1 VTWFDLIFIAAF
13 LFTAGSLLAAAIQI
27 ARRRAN
33 SARRIVRRVAI
44 FAAAYFAIEIAV
56 ALSSPQRVLAA
67 GDTRRFDDWCIAV
80 MSSSTAEQ
88 LGPSL
93 RAAPDKFVLVTFRVS
108 STAGRIRQ
116 AARDAAVYATDASG
130 RQFEVFALG
139 QAAFEAAAGPQTPL
153 TQTLDPRSSFQTVRI
168 FRVPAPTPALDIHVR
183 HGAWPGWFII
193 GGEGSFFHPPTVIRV
208 PLPR

>member
-1 VTWFDLIFIAAF
+1 MTWFDLVFIAAF
-13 LFTAGSLLAAAIQI
+13 LFTAGSLLAAAVQI

-44 FAAAYFAIEIAV
+44 FASAYFAVEIAV
-56 ALSSPQRVLAA
+56 ALSSPQRVLAV

-80 MSSSTAEQ
+80 TSASSAEQ
-88 LGPSL
+88 LGSGL
-93 RAAPDKFVLVTFRVS
+93 RAAPDKFALVTFKVS

-116 AARDAAVYATDASG
+116 AARDAAVFATDAGG
-130 RQFEVFALG
+130 RRFDVFAPG
-139 QAAFEAAAGPQTPL
+139 QAAFEATAGPQPPL
-153 TQTLDPRSSFQTVRI
+153 TQTLDPRSSFQTVRV
-168 FRVPAPTPALDIHVR
+168 FRVPTPTAALDIHVR

-208 PLPR
+208 SLPR